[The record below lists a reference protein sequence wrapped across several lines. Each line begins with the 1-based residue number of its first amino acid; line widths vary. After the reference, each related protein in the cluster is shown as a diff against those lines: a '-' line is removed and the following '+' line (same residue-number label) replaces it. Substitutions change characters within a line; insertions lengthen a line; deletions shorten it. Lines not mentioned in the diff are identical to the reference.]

1 MITVNEA
8 LKKILMNVDDLN
20 HETVNLNRSLG
31 RVASHDIKSNLNL
44 PQNNLSSMDGYAIK
58 YKDAI
63 IINNHPASIVGE
75 SSAGKPFE
83 GNLGKSECIKISTGA
98 VLPINVDCII
108 LKEKAIIKDSKIV
121 LCNQK
126 LRKNE
131 YIRLKGLN
139 IKTGDIIIKKNTKI
153 TTRDIGITASTNQSS
168 IKAYKK
174 PIISILSTGNELG
187 TVGQKLNRSQIISSN
202 SFMLQSLINS
212 LGGKCNDL
220 GIARDDKN
228 SLKNKILKSKGSD
241 ILLTTGGISIGDHDL
256 VKSTLIDLGLKVVF
270 WKIAMRPGKPILY
283 GKLNKMSVLCF
294 PGNPV
299 STFVSSIIYLIPLI
313 NKLQNISYKTPIKE
327 AITSKDIEKN
337 DEREDYIRA
346 KLSFLKNNEII
357 AEPFAK
363 QDSSMTNILAN
374 SQGLI
379 IRKRFAN
386 AIKAGSKVLVI
397 PFVHINQSL

>member
-153 TTRDIGITASTNQSS
+153 TTRDIGITASSLIRILFSS
-168 IKAYKK
+168 I
-174 PIISILSTGNELG
+174 
-187 TVGQKLNRSQIISSN
+187 
-202 SFMLQSLINS
+202 
-212 LGGKCNDL
+212 
-220 GIARDDKN
+220 
-228 SLKNKILKSKGSD
+228 
-241 ILLTTGGISIGDHDL
+241 
-256 VKSTLIDLGLKVVF
+256 
-270 WKIAMRPGKPILY
+270 
-283 GKLNKMSVLCF
+283 
-294 PGNPV
+294 
-299 STFVSSIIYLIPLI
+299 
-313 NKLQNISYKTPIKE
+313 
-327 AITSKDIEKN
+327 
-337 DEREDYIRA
+337 
-346 KLSFLKNNEII
+346 
-357 AEPFAK
+357 
-363 QDSSMTNILAN
+363 
-374 SQGLI
+374 
-379 IRKRFAN
+379 
-386 AIKAGSKVLVI
+386 
-397 PFVHINQSL
+397 